1 MKVTKTA
8 PKEVERVYLEEQEFL
23 VTNKRI
29 VFNERTYA
37 LEHITA
43 PGASVYKGG
52 PKTIFG
58 INIDKLASWCWLL
71 GIYLGVATT
80 LCWLG
85 LFVFKFLGLI
95 QTNLI
100 ISILNLM
107 LNATVLLVIV
117 AVVISI
123 FWIFWSSNM
132 CRVDIRSISGEEI
145 GLHCDSIDEAQT
157 IGKAINDAIFENF
170 ALKNTFIR
178 SSWL

>member
-1 MKVTKTA
+1 M
-8 PKEVERVYLEEQEFL
+8 

-29 VFNERTYA
+29 VFDERTYA
-37 LEHITA
+37 LEQITA

-58 INIDKLASWCWLL
+58 INIDKLASWCLLL

-85 LFVFKFLGLI
+85 WLVLNFLGLI

-107 LNATVLLVIV
+107 LNATVLSVIV

-123 FWIFWSSNM
+123 FWIFWPSDM
-132 CRVDIRSISGEEI
+132 HRVDIRSISDEEI
-145 GLHCDSIDEAQT
+145 VLHCDSKDEAQT
-157 IGKAINDAIFENF
+157 IGKAINNAIFENF
-170 ALKNTFIR
+170 ALKNIFTR
-178 SSWL
+178 STWI